1 MLVPV
6 VCFTCGSP
14 VGQVEDLF
22 LAMRGRL
29 VEAALGARQVSPTQ
43 AAVAAGLRVDCTPI
57 FEALRVDND
66 CCRTRLA
73 TAMEFQSYYSC

>member
-1 MLVPV
+1 MLIPA
-6 VCFTCGSP
+6 VCFTCGGP

-22 LAMRGRL
+22 LAMRARL
-29 VEAALGARQVSPTQ
+29 VAATLGARQTTPTQ

-73 TAMEFQSYYSC
+73 TGMEFQDYYSC